1 MDNNI
6 ISRAE
11 AYLQYAQNLRS
22 DYPEP
27 ISRLDFYLLS
37 TAQEVRL
44 GGADPQT
51 IIDAVNDYLTTN
63 PPQTM
68 TDTQIADSV
77 NRSISSGYI
86 TVGSSL
92 TTEQEENIAKI
103 PDMNTDISTLQN
115 DMSNIHSEVTTVK
128 TDIDSLEIDVDS
140 LENDLVN
147 IQSEVTTV
155 KTDIDSLEADV
166 DSLQNKEIDTI
177 TYADNK
183 LTLTHK
189 DGTAKE
195 VTIQHKLVN
204 LADVDISSP
213 NSGDVVTYSASTGKF
228 TTGQVSST
236 DQYVKM
242 TATDSNAGY
251 LADLIDDDT
260 IKNNNGKL
268 EVEKI
273 KGQTISVDELNT
285 LLGMDTNVKDT
296 LNALSSGGM
305 VFKDV
310 VPTYA
315 DLPNSA
321 VNGFVYIVNA
331 DETDNGNR
339 NAYIYSDDHAGFVL
353 VGTSGLEVRNFTTNP
368 IDLTSEV
375 INVLPKDKMETT
387 DLVDKTK
394 DVINTL
400 SYPIPDED
408 LAKIPNLEV
417 LKQINTE
424 VINALNGKMN
434 NTDIVDNLTDNS
446 TDKPLSANQGKV
458 LDTKIEHKIDK
469 SNIVTTLDDTVTNE
483 QVGSALAT
491 HNELG
496 KKVDKASITTTL
508 DNTVTDEQIP
518 SAKVVYETTKYNNI
532 KTFTTLN
539 QLGLNGGCDVAEIV
553 NAMPEHSY
561 AEIGCYNTA
570 NSYGLE
576 VITGLPNGE
585 TNFILT
591 IRKYNYHRVDIQ
603 AKSSASGA
611 VMNDLYIGGM
621 VAGGTSI
628 SWKKVC
634 STSVADVPKTSMP
647 LPDGNSGELSYIIKN
662 GFATITISN
671 LVIATSP
678 LVVTGLPIPATHV
691 VNPFVSVDGVNIG
704 GSIAHSDNGTF
715 VIYGTPGIAMYGM
728 VTYPVAE

>member
-1 MDNNI
+1 MDVLD
-6 ISRAE
+6 R
-11 AYLQYAQNLRS
+11 QYAKKLLEAATSGLLSHTVDDVNKTITFKWKDGTIDTMQFNQPSDGVGVASANIDSYGHLILELTDGSTVDVGLLPVGNGS
-22 DYPEP
+22 DY
-27 ISRLDFYLLS
+27 DD
-37 TAQEVRL
+37 TAIK
-44 GGADPQT
+44 AD
-51 IIDAVNDYLTTN
+51 
-63 PPQTM
+63 
-68 TDTQIADSV
+68 IADLQADIGGLEGDI
-77 NRSISSGYI
+77 NTLQADI
-86 TVGSSL
+86 T
-92 TTEQEENIAKI
+92 NI
-103 PDMNTDISTLQN
+103 NTDITTAKN
-115 DMSNIHSEVTTVK
+115 DLATAK
-128 TDIDSLEIDVDS
+128 TDID
-140 LENDLVN
+140 
-147 IQSEVTTV
+147 T
-155 KTDIDSLEADV
+155 LEADV
-166 DSLQNKEIDTI
+166 DGLQDKEIDTV

-195 VTIQHKLVN
+195 VTIQHKLVS
-204 LADVDISSP
+204 LADVDITSP

-310 VPTYA
+310 VGTYA

-321 VNGFVYIVNA
+321 VNGFVYIVNT

-446 TDKPLSANQGKV
+446 VDKPLSANQGNV

-469 SNIVTTLDDTVTNE
+469 ANIVTTLDDTVTNE
-483 QVGSALAT
+483 QVPSAKVAY
-491 HNELG
+491 NELG
-496 KKVDKASITTTL
+496 KKIDKASITTVL
-508 DNTVTDEQIP
+508 DDTVTDEQIP
-518 SAKVVYETTKYNNI
+518 SAKVVYDKVKDSNI
-532 KTFTTLN
+532 KTFTTLE
-539 QLGLNGGCDVAEIV
+539 QLGITTPTTVGNIF
-553 NAMPEHSY
+553 NAMSTNSCLNIFVSLASVTDLPLQQGLLSITKISTSGFDIIFKRSGSSSVADNAMY
-561 AEIGCYNTA
+561 IGQLK
-570 NSYGLE
+570 G
-576 VITGLPNGE
+576 IDGTGL
-585 TNFILT
+585 
-591 IRKYNYHRVDIQ
+591 
-603 AKSSASGA
+603 
-611 VMNDLYIGGM
+611 
-621 VAGGTSI
+621 
-628 SWKKVC
+628 SWKKLC
-634 STSVADVPKTSMP
+634 ATSVADVPWTTITPTSV
-647 LPDGNSGELSYIIKN
+647 LTRGIIRYRVKN
-662 GFATITISN
+662 GICYVKMDDIISTTMSTN
-671 LVIATSP
+671 NQTL
-678 LVVTGLPIPATHV
+678 VTGLPKPEQGIVADAWYPLGSN
-691 VNPFVSVDGVNIG
+691 VNSSSAPFQNLLVRVTGNGNIINHYGIDNVSYF
-704 GSIAHSDNGTF
+704 GSFS
-715 VIYGTPGIAMYGM
+715 
-728 VTYPVAE
+728 YPVAE

>member
-1 MDNNI
+1 M
-6 ISRAE
+6 
-11 AYLQYAQNLRS
+11 
-22 DYPEP
+22 
-27 ISRLDFYLLS
+27 
-37 TAQEVRL
+37 
-44 GGADPQT
+44 
-51 IIDAVNDYLTTN
+51 
-63 PPQTM
+63 
-68 TDTQIADSV
+68 
-77 NRSISSGYI
+77 
-86 TVGSSL
+86 
-92 TTEQEENIAKI
+92 
-103 PDMNTDISTLQN
+103 
-115 DMSNIHSEVTTVK
+115 TTVK
-128 TDIDSLEIDVDS
+128 TDID
-140 LENDLVN
+140 N
-147 IQSEVTTV
+147 I
-155 KTDIDSLEADV
+155 EADV

-204 LADVDISSP
+204 LADVDITSP

-310 VPTYA
+310 VGTYA

-446 TDKPLSANQGKV
+446 VDKPLSANQGNV

-469 SNIVTTLDDTVTNE
+469 ANIVTTLDDTVTNE

-491 HNELG
+491 YNELDKKINKTSIATILNDTVTDEQVPSAKVVYTDLG
-496 KKVDKASITTTL
+496 KKVDKTSIVTTL
-508 DNTVTDEQIP
+508 NDTVTDEQIP
-518 SAKVVYETTKYNNI
+518 SAKALYDDIKKGRIIFTDLPYGTDILAWADSLPDENFSQVYFCRANECVNKPPNVTDGFIMVRRIPNEKWIGLTWYDIRSTQTFECRKLNDVWGEWSTISPIKEGQVVNS
-532 KTFTTLN
+532 
-539 QLGLNGGCDVAEIV
+539 NGGGV
-553 NAMPEHSY
+553 NYFKQIKNMVVVTCS
-561 AEIGCYNTA
+561 NTTRLIYTWNVGVSINEGA
-570 NSYGLE
+570 
-576 VITGLPNGE
+576 LP
-585 TNFILT
+585 
-591 IRKYNYHRVDIQ
+591 K
-603 AKSSASGA
+603 
-611 VMNDLYIGGM
+611 
-621 VAGGTSI
+621 
-628 SWKKVC
+628 
-634 STSVADVPKTSMP
+634 P
-647 LPDGNSGELSYIIKN
+647 IIKIPVSIMSSN
-662 GFATITISN
+662 GDFYLAELDTDGYIKVKN
-671 LVIATSP
+671 RN
-678 LVVTGLPIPATHV
+678 IPATE
-691 VNPFVSVDGVNIG
+691 DGNIYYY
-704 GSIAHSDNGTF
+704 SFNYITD
-715 VIYGTPGIAMYGM
+715 
-728 VTYPVAE
+728 EL

>member
-37 TAQEVRL
+37 IAQEVRL

-51 IIDAVNDYLTTN
+51 IIDAVNDYLTAN

-195 VTIQHKLVN
+195 VTIQHKLVS
-204 LADVDISSP
+204 LADVDITSP

-310 VPTYA
+310 VGTYA

-446 TDKPLSANQGKV
+446 VDKPLSANQGNV
-458 LDTKIEHKIDK
+458 LDNKISKKIDK
-469 SNIVTTLDDTVTNE
+469 DKIVTALDSTVTNE
-483 QVGSALAT
+483 QVVGAKDFYN
-491 HNELG
+491 H
-496 KKVDKASITTTL
+496 ASTRNIRTY
-508 DNTVTDEQIP
+508 TDV
-518 SAKVVYETTKYNNI
+518 S
-532 KTFTTLN
+532 
-539 QLGLNGGCDVAEIV
+539 QLGLGIPISVEEIFNALPV
-553 NAMPEHSY
+553 NSILIQQCNSTTDHITNLPE
-561 AEIGCYNTA
+561 G
-570 NSYGLE
+570 YG
-576 VITGLPNGE
+576 
-585 TNFILT
+585 ILT
-591 IRKYNYHRVDIQ
+591 ITKVENDIL
-603 AKSSASGA
+603 KFSIEFKTSSRDS
-611 VMNDLYIGGM
+611 VHVNHLYIGQLKGADGTGLTWKRVCTTSVTDVGVTAVTSFSSNYSSGSITYM
-621 VAGGTSI
+621 VKNGICYVFVHNLRLTHAGGEI
-628 SWKKVC
+628 NICANMPKPALGFV
-634 STSVADVPKTSMP
+634 DVLAESGGIVV
-647 LPDGNSGELSYIIKN
+647 GNIMIKSNGELLSHY
-662 GFATITISN
+662 
-671 LVIATSP
+671 
-678 LVVTGLPIPATHV
+678 
-691 VNPFVSVDGVNIG
+691 VNS
-704 GSIAHSDNGTF
+704 SAALYTTF
-715 VIYGTPGIAMYGM
+715 S
-728 VTYPVAE
+728 YPVAE